1 MNIEEALEKDIKD
14 AYNVTLYSKAS
25 ISRILDVH
33 PSELPICPTA
43 YMLRYLGIASKL
55 VNKSDLRSTITLG
68 IGTYVHRC
76 MQDFLPHTM
85 KSRMIGD
92 WTCNKCHKTY
102 IAREKLDACENCGCK
117 DFTYDEIAINYKGF
131 AGHIDTVYK
140 YEDSV
145 AIVDYKTAT
154 LSNYLVKA
162 QNPGINY
169 QMQIRAYALL
179 LKLQYGIKV
188 TDAFLVFIAKEKPG
202 PNTFALYHEE
212 ITKAKLHDTF
222 EFLSAQRL
230 LKRQLV
236 SLKTYDEFM
245 SILPEPCSNEYC
257 EACSSGKF
265 NESIKKIKELWD
277 ESLFPI
283 KEYIIKS
290 IE

>member
-1 MNIEEALEKDIKD
+1 MNIQDSLEKDIKD
-14 AYNVTLYSKAS
+14 AYDVTLYSKAS

-43 YMLRYLGIASKL
+43 YMLRYLAAVSKL
-55 VNKSDLRSTITLG
+55 VNKSDLRSAITLG
-68 IGTYVHRC
+68 IGTYIHRC
-76 MQDFLPHTM
+76 MQDFLPYTM

-92 WTCNKCHKTY
+92 WTCNNCHKTY

-140 YEDSV
+140 YEDRV

-162 QNPGINY
+162 QNPG
-169 QMQIRAYALL
+169 
-179 LKLQYGIKV
+179 
-188 TDAFLVFIAKEKPG
+188 FIAKEKPG

-230 LKRQLV
+230 LKKQLT

-245 SILPEPCSNEYC
+245 SLMPEPCSNEYC
-257 EACSSGKF
+257 ETCSSGKF
-265 NESIKKIKELWD
+265 NESIGKIKELWD
-277 ESLFPI
+277 KSLFPI

-290 IE
+290 IK